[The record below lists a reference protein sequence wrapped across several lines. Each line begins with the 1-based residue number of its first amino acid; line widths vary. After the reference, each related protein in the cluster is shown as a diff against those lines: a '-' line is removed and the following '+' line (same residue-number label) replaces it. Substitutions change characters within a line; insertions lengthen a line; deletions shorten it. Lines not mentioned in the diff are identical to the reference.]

1 MGALTSSEQLSEG
14 APGQGARFHDVLEDH
29 GQRFEVESEV
39 VRYEPPTRLEL
50 VFRAKAFQA
59 TSAQELVEEQGR
71 TRLTIVIE
79 LEFKGAA
86 RLFASMVTGSA
97 QRQLEEDLQTLREL
111 VERG

>member
-50 VFRAKAFQA
+50 VFRTKAFQA
-59 TSAQELVEEQGR
+59 TSAQELVEEEGR
-71 TRLTIVIE
+71 TTLTIVIE
-79 LEFKGAA
+79 PEYKGAA
-86 RLFASMVTGSA
+86 RLFAPMVTGRA
-97 QRQLEEDLQTLREL
+97 QRQLEEDLQSLKEL